1 MIDRAAASVLGAVF
15 GFLNSEVRLW
25 SLEFRSFSSDPTG
38 QEDRVLEFGGFAG
51 R

>member
-15 GFLNSEVRLW
+15 GAW
-25 SLEFRSFSSDPTG
+25 GSLSSDPTG